1 MAPPTGPRVAR
12 YRARPRRR
20 AHTRPMR
27 DEGEE
32 AADFAVTV
40 ARTEAGRDLAL
51 LGATAGLAAPAHAA
65 ESSLGHGTGAGGGKV
80 QMQDL
85 TRKVNEYEGQ
95 HRLGSKDPD
104 VPVSPTLASGKDP
117 EIPVTPTLTRKVN
130 EYEGQH

>member
-65 ESSLGHGTGAGGGKV
+65 EAGTASHGTGAGGGKV
-80 QMQDL
+80 SMNDLTVAGDPSQWGLTTGKDPEFPTTPGVATGRDPELPVSGL

-95 HRLGSKDPD
+95 HR
-104 VPVSPTLASGKDP
+104 
-117 EIPVTPTLTRKVN
+117 
-130 EYEGQH
+130 

>member
-40 ARTEAGRDLAL
+40 ARTEAGRDPAAQLGAGPETRWRLTDQGRRVLAL
-51 LGATAGLAAPAHAA
+51 A
-65 ESSLGHGTGAGGGKV
+65 
-80 QMQDL
+80 
-85 TRKVNEYEGQ
+85 R
-95 HRLGSKDPD
+95 RR
-104 VPVSPTLASGKDP
+104 ASGA
-117 EIPVTPTLTRKVN
+117 LR
-130 EYEGQH
+130 